1 MTSSTFY
8 NDVEVRGVVKTL
20 AGKSI
25 GSVTTMSAANVKN
38 KGCAVLYLGAE
49 AAYTAGTIY
58 VSDGEDWVAQG
69 RIVTVNDTVTAGSD
83 NPVSGDAVY
92 GAIDTAKSGLQSQ
105 ITTVKAT
112 ADAAMPKSGGTF
124 TGAVTF
130 PNGVSA
136 TAEGYLKA
144 KWLQTTSNVHL
155 SSTPSDYAVLQG
167 GWIYSRT
174 KAEMQSDLDIPSV
187 VQGSSLAVTWTS
199 DTSVSGYTYKGTIT
213 LAGVTANHAPL
224 VTFDPATANSGKYCP
239 VAESGSGVVYIWST
253 TNTATTVQSVVA
265 VLA

>member
-69 RIVTVNDTVTAGSD
+69 RIVTVDDTVTAGSD
-83 NPVSGDAVY
+83 NPVS
-92 GAIDTAKSGLQSQ
+92 S
-105 ITTVKAT
+105 
-112 ADAAMPKSGGTF
+112 
-124 TGAVTF
+124 GAVH
-130 PNGVSA
+130 
-136 TAEGYLKA
+136 TAV
-144 KWLQTTSNVHL
+144 SNVQNMIRNAIVG
-155 SSTPSDYAVLQG
+155 T
-167 GWIYSRT
+167 
-174 KAEMQSDLDIPSV
+174 
-187 VQGSSLAVTWTS
+187 SLPVSWTS

-213 LAGVTANHAPL
+213 LAGVTANHAPI

-265 VLA
+265 VPA